1 MVAGLRKAKE
11 ISAKE
16 KKAKETAPA
25 CEPKDA
31 GKVMTPNTCDIFC
44 VNYGKSLSDAGNQLV
59 WTTREFNKKVSKLS
73 DFQEDPTAID

>member
-1 MVAGLRKAKE
+1 MAGEKKAKE
-11 ISAKE
+11 RSAKE

-31 GKVMTPNTCDIFC
+31 GKVVTPNACDSYC